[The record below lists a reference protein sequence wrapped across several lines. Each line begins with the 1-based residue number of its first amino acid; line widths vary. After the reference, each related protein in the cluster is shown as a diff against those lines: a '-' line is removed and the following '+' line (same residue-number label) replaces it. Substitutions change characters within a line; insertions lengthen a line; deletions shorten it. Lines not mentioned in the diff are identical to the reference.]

1 MRADFQQYYG
11 LNLDG
16 MGTAFSYSHA
26 AFLCAELPSDSRIAR
41 AYNPDAA
48 YTLTDLLLRDIEHD
62 LRILAWQRTEDAK
75 HRRNFPEPLPLPST
89 LGGEDAA
96 RKKALEN
103 KRYVDSIL
111 NMVGGESNG

>member
-1 MRADFQQYYG
+1 
-11 LNLDG
+11 
-16 MGTAFSYSHA
+16 MGVDYTYSHA
-26 AFLCAELPSDSRIAR
+26 AFLLVELPSDSRIAR
-41 AYNPDAA
+41 AYNIDAA

>member
-1 MRADFQQYYG
+1 
-11 LNLDG
+11 
-16 MGTAFSYSHA
+16 MGTAYSYSHA

-89 LGGEDAA
+89 LSGDDMT
-96 RKKALEN
+96 RKKALAN
-103 KRYVDSIL
+103 KTYVDSIL
-111 NMVGGESNG
+111 KLGGESNG

>member
-1 MRADFQQYYG
+1 
-11 LNLDG
+11 
-16 MGTAFSYSHA
+16 MGTAYSYSHA
-26 AFLCAELPSDSRIAR
+26 AFLLVELPSDSRIAR

-75 HRRNFPEPLPLPST
+75 HRRNFPEPLPLPSA

-103 KRYVDSIL
+103 KKYVDSIL